1 MTFFASCR
9 QLLHLLFSRVASGD
23 VSKKRLINDFV
34 VRNNLPWKST
44 PLGNRIGGQ
53 RHSSTSE
60 RMGNKMHQN
69 ATQWPHCTVASSFL
83 KMNSKIFGETCVPV
97 RMSGWPSGL
106 RRQTQEIASSF
117 YWAFC
122 STIVGVG
129 LNPTSDKI
137 LFTQQTMKWEN
148 QTISFPNKLE
158 GIFFYHRPLTSIEFL
173 LSIIFSVRRHS
184 NASLA
189 STSSW
194 PSPFFVPQAKQRRR
208 SLLEQKHVLFLISG
222 RGAKN
227 LDMPLFFQDITFPT
241 SQAWEIIKQ
250 FTYI

>member
-1 MTFFASCR
+1 M
-9 QLLHLLFSRVASGD
+9 
-23 VSKKRLINDFV
+23 
-34 VRNNLPWKST
+34 P
-44 PLGNRIGGQ
+44 
-53 RHSSTSE
+53 
-60 RMGNKMHQN
+60 
-69 ATQWPHCTVASSFL
+69 TVASPSFFKGGLRRRLEKKVNKWLCSEKQFAL
-83 KMNSKIFGETCVPV
+83 KIHPFREQNRRTAPFVNFRTDGQQNASKRHTMTTLCCCFFSQNEFKDFWWNLGVV

-129 LNPTSDKI
+129 SNPTSDKI

-194 PSPFFVPQAKQRRR
+194 PSPFFVPQVKQRQR

-250 FTYI
+250 FT